1 MDPGLHADLLGTE
14 LADRAML
21 EAALSAH
28 LANQQF
34 TSQAAAYV
42 RRSAV
47 ASSILW
53 VHSWHTLPGLIVWV
67 AALTWG
73 GCAALA
79 ISFEVL
85 ARKAQQRLTGALPK
99 AGGIVRLHFGPAPPA
114 AASSVLVHLLAAVS
128 GILWAHALR
137 PSLLAAG
144 VVSLGARL
152 WLLLLVLWLATRAN
166 ERAR

>member
-1 MDPGLHADLLGTE
+1 METGLHPDLLGTE
-14 LADRAML
+14 LADRAVL

-34 TSQAAAYV
+34 ASLAGAYV

-47 ASSILW
+47 ASSVLW
-53 VHSWHTLPGLIVWV
+53 VHSWHTLPGLIVW
-67 AALTWG
+67 AAVLVWG

-85 ARKAQQRLTGALPK
+85 ARKAQQRLTSALPK
-99 AGGIVRLHFGPAPPA
+99 AGGIVRLHFGPSPPP
-114 AASSVLVHLLAAVS
+114 SVSTVLVHLLTPVS

-137 PSLLAAG
+137 PSLLPAG
-144 VVSLGARL
+144 VVSLASRL
-152 WLLLLVLWLATRAN
+152 WLLVLMLWLGISAR
-166 ERAR
+166 ERVR

>member
-1 MDPGLHADLLGTE
+1 MDPGLHPDRLGTE
-14 LADRAML
+14 PADRAVL
-21 EAALSAH
+21 DAALSAH
-28 LANQQF
+28 LANQRF
-34 TSQAAAYV
+34 ASLAGAYV

-47 ASSILW
+47 ASSVLW

-67 AALTWG
+67 AALAWG

-85 ARKAQQRLTGALPK
+85 AWKAQQRLMSARPR
-99 AGGIVRLHFGPAPPA
+99 AHGIVRLHFGSSRPPA
-114 AASSVLVHLLAAVS
+114 VSSVFVHLLTPVS

-137 PSLLAAG
+137 PSVLSAG
-144 VVSLGARL
+144 VVSLASRL
-152 WLLLLVLWLATRAN
+152 WLLVLMLWLGTCAR